1 MEEPNEPTQRTRISR
16 KKEIRKYVEKKM
28 IDKIKEGASK
38 TKTNFYME
46 NKKNLKIG
54 ARARYMDKCNKM
66 NENTIFRA
74 RKGIPKS

>member
-54 ARARYMDKCNKM
+54 ARARYMDKCNRKTV
-66 NENTIFRA
+66 NTSSKQG
-74 RKGIPKS
+74 KGCSN